1 MVQCQ
6 WYQWCRLL
14 NLLCSLVLSWH
25 FGLTRS
31 NSGLFSTPGFIV
43 SPSDL
48 SMSSIFGVQSSYM
61 LEYHWLF
68 TLFLR
73 SAGCLT
79 GAEGKW
85 TLAAI
90 FRLNQSNFLKIGV
103 YIRYLRNTARIGMK
117 IFTLYFLEVSGL
129 YSFLKNNMY
138 LHIFLQN
145 NITFAVR
152 KNLLNEVI
160 L

>member
-1 MVQCQ
+1 MGRKHV
-6 WYQWCRLL
+6 Y
-14 NLLCSLVLSWH
+14 
-25 FGLTRS
+25 
-31 NSGLFSTPGFIV
+31 PI
-43 SPSDL
+43 
-48 SMSSIFGVQSSYM
+48 
-61 LEYHWLF
+61 
-68 TLFLR
+68 
-73 SAGCLT
+73 
-79 GAEGKW
+79 
-85 TLAAI
+85 
-90 FRLNQSNFLKIGV
+90 FLKIGI